1 VAVRLSEGLMILC
14 PNCWSFVDFQES
26 VPEQLEKMI
35 SSSPESTVFFIPFK
49 NPPSSI
55 DVSAM

>member
-1 VAVRLSEGLMILC
+1 MILC